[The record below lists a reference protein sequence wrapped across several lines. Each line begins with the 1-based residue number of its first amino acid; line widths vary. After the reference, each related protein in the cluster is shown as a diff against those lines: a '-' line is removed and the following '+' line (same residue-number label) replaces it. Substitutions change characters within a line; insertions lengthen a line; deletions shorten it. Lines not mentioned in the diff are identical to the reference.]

1 MILLHCGGASAYD
14 GPMRSVLFLFTG
26 LLCALCGTL
35 LAQGMPPRE
44 NPYDVIGKMF
54 QPLWGVFL
62 SESVGANKAMV
73 MTVELGGDAALLSGG
88 GGGTPV
94 RLAVQFPDK
103 VRLEA
108 LVLGENVVVCR
119 DGDRVWATPGGKI
132 EYLLGRFPVAKRRAA
147 KSGTPIPL
155 PITAQQAI
163 FLPALFTVERP
174 DVAEVDEIDG
184 VSYRVLTAGLMPELA
199 RVVNAE
205 NFQARIWVGA
215 TYAPRRM
222 ELRNG
227 NFNIV
232 VDIKMMEF
240 SRDLPI
246 STWAK
251 PEGTGDVYSTNA
263 EMLESLLSAVMNS
276 LGSRAARVGAR

>member
-1 MILLHCGGASAYD
+1 
-14 GPMRSVLFLFTG
+14 MRSGMLLILSV
-26 LLCALCGTL
+26 LCAVSGTL
-35 LAQGMPPRE
+35 SAQGLPPRE

-73 MTVELGGDAALLSGG
+73 LTVEMGGDAALLNGG
-88 GGGTPV
+88 GGATKV

-108 LVLGENVVVCR
+108 PVLGENVVVCR
-119 DGDRVWATPGGKI
+119 DGDRVWATPGAKI
-132 EYLLGRFPVAKRRAA
+132 EYLLGRFPAVKRRAA
-147 KSGTPIPL
+147 KTGTPIPL

-199 RVVNAE
+199 RVVDAE
-205 NFQARIWVGA
+205 NFRARVWVGA
-215 TYAPRRM
+215 NYAPRRM

-227 NFNIV
+227 NFNAV
-232 VDIKMMEF
+232 VDINEMLF
-240 SRDLPI
+240 SRELPA
-246 STWAK
+246 STWAR
-251 PEGTGDVYSTNA
+251 PEGTGDVYSTNS
-263 EMLESLLSAVMNS
+263 EMLEGLLSAVMNS
-276 LGSRAARVGAR
+276 LGSRAAKIGAR